1 MKKFDKLLKFM
12 SEYEGNGEYKTF
24 DFYSIE
30 GLHKYVDGK
39 NLNDLKKY
47 IKEFND
53 NKIKQLLQNAFD
65 KEYICQI
72 HTKLNTFHDDYKL
85 TNIGQKYLEE
95 ITKNKFENFK
105 WAITTLIAVIG
116 LIISVLNYYFP
127 NETKIQT
134 IVKTELKNT
143 NNINIK

>member
-1 MKKFDKLLKFM
+1 M
-12 SEYEGNGEYKTF
+12 SEYEGYGEYKTF

-30 GLHKYVDGK
+30 GLHKCVDGK

-53 NKIKQLLQNAFD
+53 DKIKQLLQNALD

-72 HTKLNTFHDDYKL
+72 PTKLNTFHDDYKL
-85 TNIGQKYLEE
+85 TNKGRKYLEE
-95 ITKNKFENFK
+95 IDKNRKENLK
-105 WAITTLIAVIG
+105 WMITTLIAVIG
-116 LIISVLNYYFP
+116 LVISILNYYFP

-143 NNINIK
+143 TNINIK